1 MLCSLSLLRQAAI
14 KEPIRKE
21 AMTWRDKKRG
31 GLMRNKKFKSPLVM
45 LTVLFLAHYLVP
57 QAQAGLIVAK
67 GVRGE
72 LPGAAAPAVELG
84 EIPPENFDPEV
95 GAEWISLLRSTVG
108 GEGEGVI
115 GPITPKGCKDKRST
129 GGVVCGYLSLSRA
142 AQVGG
147 AEGLATLALYEADD
161 NAVPIPGTLVLF
173 GLGLASLGASRRRR

>member
-1 MLCSLSLLRQAAI
+1 MAI
-14 KEPIRKE
+14 KETIRKE

-45 LTVLFLAHYLVP
+45 LTVLLLANCLVP

-72 LPGAAAPAVELG
+72 LPGPAAPAVELG
-84 EIPPENFDPEV
+84 AIPPESFDPEV
-95 GAEWISLLRSTVG
+95 EVEAEWISLLRSTIG

-115 GPITPKGCKDKRST
+115 GPITSKGCMDKRST
-129 GGVVCGYLSLSRA
+129 GGVVCGYLGFSRA
-142 AQVGG
+142 PQVGG
-147 AEGLATLALYEADD
+147 AEGFATPALYEADD
-161 NAVPIPGTLVLF
+161 NAVPIPGTLVLC